1 MRQYLTVDYLLRGDK
16 DSYRIVDHIG
26 DGSSCL
32 VYKCESLKDHS
43 LYIVKEFYP
52 SYLNLTRNLDTG
64 WISCKEDDKE
74 DYAAGLLR
82 FNNSIRIQKALRT
95 RDNKVFVIHDD
106 FEQNGTKYVAV
117 AIYEGDIYLHNENM
131 SLYERMQFCLS
142 VAEHVKK
149 CHAAGYLC
157 LDIKPDNIFHIPDTA
172 EFAMF
177 FDFDSL
183 IRIEDVESSH
193 IIYYSERW
201 GVEFYSKKNVATTS
215 ENYAQRVS
223 IAYITEKVRQSD
235 VDGNVY
241 VQRLFDQNVLVFE
254 QTVNGNV
261 YNTYI
266 YSYDGYLRELFAR
279 ADLDN
284 FYPQTGQKILKLNS
298 FDIEKTND
306 NLLKATVTEEDGSKE
321 TVFIAVHSK

>member
-1 MRQYLTVDYLLRGDK
+1 MNPSSNKRHVIDTIFVICLMLLFLISALTVI
-16 DSYRIVDHIG
+16 SIG
-26 DGSSCL
+26 A
-32 VYKCESLKDHS
+32 
-43 LYIVKEFYP
+43 
-52 SYLNLTRNLDTG
+52 N
-64 WISCKEDDKE
+64 
-74 DYAAGLLR
+74 
-82 FNNSIRIQKALRT
+82 
-95 RDNKVFVIHDD
+95 
-106 FEQNGTKYVAV
+106 
-117 AIYEGDIYLHNENM
+117 IY
-131 SLYERMQFCLS
+131 
-142 VAEHVKK
+142 
-149 CHAAGYLC
+149 
-157 LDIKPDNIFHIPDTA
+157 
-172 EFAMF
+172 
-177 FDFDSL
+177 
-183 IRIEDVESSH
+183 
-193 IIYYSERW
+193 
-201 GVEFYSKKNVATTS
+201 KKNVATTS

-241 VQRLFDQNVLVFE
+241 VQKLFDQNVLVFE

-284 FYPQTGQKILKLNS
+284 FYPQTGQKILKLDS

>member
-1 MRQYLTVDYLLRGDK
+1 MNP
-16 DSYRIVDHIG
+16 
-26 DGSSCL
+26 SSNKRH
-32 VYKCESLKDHS
+32 V
-43 LYIVKEFYP
+43 I
-52 SYLNLTRNLDTG
+52 DT
-64 WISCKEDDKE
+64 
-74 DYAAGLLR
+74 
-82 FNNSIRIQKALRT
+82 
-95 RDNKVFVIHDD
+95 VFVICLMLL
-106 FEQNGTKYVAV
+106 FLISALTVISIGAN
-117 AIYEGDIYLHNENM
+117 IY
-131 SLYERMQFCLS
+131 
-142 VAEHVKK
+142 
-149 CHAAGYLC
+149 
-157 LDIKPDNIFHIPDTA
+157 
-172 EFAMF
+172 
-177 FDFDSL
+177 
-183 IRIEDVESSH
+183 
-193 IIYYSERW
+193 
-201 GVEFYSKKNVATTS
+201 KKNVATTS

-254 QTVNGNV
+254 QTVNGSV